1 MAAPQDD
8 PRAGLDIQIDS
19 PGREGLTGTAP
30 ATLYAPVADREQVTI
45 PPDWRP
51 LSTQPAWRHDFPI
64 DWPQDHYVE
73 RRDFM
78 KFLVLTSA
86 AFTAGQFWIAAQ
98 NWWRAREGRPP
109 ILRVASLDTLP
120 VGSAALFE
128 YPGPGEM
135 CVLVRL
141 AEDVVVAYSQQ
152 CTHLS
157 CAVVPKP
164 EQGVLHCPCH
174 EGYFDLRSGKPVAG
188 PPRRPLPRVAV
199 EIRGRDVYATGIDVR
214 TT

>member
-1 MAAPQDD
+1 
-8 PRAGLDIQIDS
+8 
-19 PGREGLTGTAP
+19 
-30 ATLYAPVADREQVTI
+30 
-45 PPDWRP
+45 
-51 LSTQPAWRHDFPI
+51 
-64 DWPQDHYVE
+64 VE

-86 AFTAGQFWIAAQ
+86 AFTVGQFWIAAQ

-109 ILRVASLDTLP
+109 IRRVASLDTLP
-120 VGSAALFE
+120 LGGSLVFE
-128 YPGPGEM
+128 YPGRGEN

-141 AEDVVVAYSQQ
+141 ADDVVVAYSQQ

-164 EQGVLHCPCH
+164 DEGVLHRPCH
-174 EGYFDLRSGKPVAG
+174 EGYFDLRSGEPVAG
-188 PPRRPLPRVAV
+188 PPRRPLPRIAV
-199 EIRGRDVYATGIDVR
+199 EIRGRDVYATGIEWR

>member
-1 MAAPQDD
+1 MAEPRDD
-8 PRAGLDIQIDS
+8 PRAPIDARINS

-30 ATLYAPVADREQVTI
+30 ETLYSPIADHEQITIAPDG
-45 PPDWRP
+45 RP
-51 LSTQPAWRHDFPI
+51 VSAQPAWRRDFPI

-86 AFTAGQFWIAAQ
+86 AFTVGQFWIAVQ
-98 NWWRAREGRPP
+98 NWWRARAGLPP
-109 ILRVASLDTLP
+109 SRLIASLDTLP
-120 VGSAALFE
+120 IGGSVVFE
-128 YPGPGEM
+128 YPGPGEN

-141 AEDVVVAYSQQ
+141 ADDVVVAYSQQ

-164 EQGVLHCPCH
+164 AQGLLHCPCH
-174 EGYFDLRSGKPVAG
+174 EGYFDLRSGEPVAG
-188 PPRRPLPRVAV
+188 PPRRPLPRIAV
-199 EIRGRDVYATGIDVR
+199 EIRGRDVYASGIEWR